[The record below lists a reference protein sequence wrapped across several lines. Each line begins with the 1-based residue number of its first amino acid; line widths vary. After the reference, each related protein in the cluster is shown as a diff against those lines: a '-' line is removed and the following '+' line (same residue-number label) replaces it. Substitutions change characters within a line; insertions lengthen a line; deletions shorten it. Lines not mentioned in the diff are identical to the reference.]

1 VSQRE
6 QSLLSLVA
14 VENEELARV
23 NDQERV
29 SFDTLSLLALRSA
42 FVLPSGPL
50 ERRKR
55 RKDKKRS
62 SSSSK
67 KHTSKKVCN
76 NVWCVRSMC
85 ESPRVRERAPQ
96 YRLVAHDG
104 SFDRLYISCLRERC
118 AGATSFNQRV
128 ENPPDSSRR

>member
-1 VSQRE
+1 M
-6 QSLLSLVA
+6 A

-29 SFDTLSLLALRSA
+29 SLDSLSLLALRSA
-42 FVLPSGPL
+42 FVLPSGAL

-62 SSSSK
+62 SS
-67 KHTSKKVCN
+67 KKVRN
-76 NVWCVRSMC
+76 YVFLCVRSIC
-85 ESPRVRERAPQ
+85 DSPRARERAPQ

-118 AGATSFNQRV
+118 AGATSFNQ
-128 ENPPDSSRR
+128 

>member
-1 VSQRE
+1 MSQRE

-29 SFDTLSLLALRSA
+29 SLDTLSLLVLRSA
-42 FVLPSGPL
+42 FVLPSGAL

-62 SSSSK
+62 SSSK
-67 KHTSKKVCN
+67 KHTSKKVCDY
-76 NVWCVRSMC
+76 VCWCAIN
-85 ESPRVRERAPQ
+85 E
-96 YRLVAHDG
+96 
-104 SFDRLYISCLRERC
+104 
-118 AGATSFNQRV
+118 
-128 ENPPDSSRR
+128 